1 VDEKTGWWDESRTRT
16 GNSDLW
22 SQCDGGGGGGK
33 RWETPGKFE
42 KSEKMR
48 GFDCE

>member
-1 VDEKTGWWDESRTRT
+1 MSRGLGLDSN

-22 SQCDGGGGGGK
+22 SQCDSSGGGGK

-48 GFDCE
+48 GFDCG